1 MIVRSIRT
9 LKGEGKFF
17 LPRVAF
23 CPEFVFVNLWE
34 GTLGRNLLGLTRSSG
49 KQKFLKMLLIRAY

>member
-1 MIVRSIRT
+1 MIVRSIRI

-23 CPEFVFVNLWE
+23 CPESVFVNLWE
-34 GTLGRNLLGLTRSSG
+34 GTLGRNLLGLTGSSG
-49 KQKFLKMLLIRAY
+49 KQKF